1 MRITHLSLA
10 QFRSYAHFST
20 DITDNVTVI
29 VGPNGSGKTN
39 LLESIYLLAT
49 GTSFRGPDRD
59 VILHQQLQAAA
70 KITLEGN
77 IERSVKLQLRDDG
90 RIAKQF
96 SIDGTKRQRL
106 SFAQR
111 LPVVLFDPDSL
122 RALSS
127 SPARR
132 RAFLDTML
140 SRLQPHYSTILHRY
154 ERTLLQRN
162 ELLKRQSTMSASDWQ
177 DQLFVWDMKLAELAT
192 KIVDYRIDLLAKCN
206 QLLSDTYSEIAERP
220 TTIRAHYES
229 TTAASHY
236 QQAILAK
243 LQQNSKLDALRGYT
257 SVGPHRDDFVV
268 WINDHPAIDVAS
280 RGEMRTIM
288 LAFKL
293 VETKFI
299 TDTYDTQPLLLLD
312 DVFSELDSIRR
323 AKLIASIKNCQAIIT
338 TTDADV
344 SINTI
349 THGVIDLK
357 QPS

>member
-1 MRITHLSLA
+1 MRITHLSLV
-10 QFRSYAHFST
+10 QFRSYSHFTT

-39 LLESIYLLAT
+39 LLESIYFLAT
-49 GTSFRGPDRD
+49 GTSFRGRDRD
-59 VILHQQLQAAA
+59 VIGHNQLQAAA
-70 KITLEGN
+70 KMTLDDDR
-77 IERSVKLQLRDDG
+77 ERSVTLQLRDDG
-90 RIAKQF
+90 RVGKFF

-132 RAFLDTML
+132 RAFLDSILT
-140 SRLQPHYSTILHRY
+140 RIQPQYSTILHRY

-162 ELLKRQSTMSASDWQ
+162 ELLKKQSEFSQQAWQ

-192 KIVDYRIDLLAKCN
+192 KIIHYRTDLLAQCN
-206 QLLSDTYSEIAERP
+206 KLLSETYSDIAEKP
-220 TTIRAHYES
+220 TVIHANYE
-229 TTAASHY
+229 TAIAIPHY
-236 QQAILAK
+236 QQTILTQ
-243 LQQNSKLDALRGYT
+243 LQQNTRIDAIRGYT

-268 WINDHPAIDVAS
+268 WIDDHPAADVAS

-293 VETKFI
+293 IETKLLK
-299 TDTYDTQPLLLLD
+299 DLYDTPPLLLLD

-323 AKLIASIKNCQAIIT
+323 QKLITTIQDCQTIIT
-338 TTDADV
+338 TTDADIAD
-344 SINTI
+344 SSDLP
-349 THGVIDLK
+349 HSVIQTK
-357 QPS
+357 